1 MSPKGALAPQ
11 PEAGLLVLLAYPM
24 LGSLVSV
31 MLRYL
36 LRTFDPWTVAGV
48 RSLSGGLFL
57 LCVAF
62 VLWRGELRTFA
73 RDPRQLRLLLV
84 TTLLGI
90 VPGWLT
96 NEAISRIPALVASLL
111 GTLSLPL
118 MSVLAALVFADERR
132 VLRSSSFWLAAPLL
146 LGGTAGLALAQSAR
160 ASTLT
165 DTGGYGLGIAMLL
178 LSFLLNAIPQLFLK
192 HAVSDAHPFVL
203 SGSLGVA
210 GGLIYS
216 VLAFVFGEPARL
228 ATAPT
233 WLTVLLVLSGAY
245 GLLTGS
251 ALYLAAVKRFGLIVV
266 NLVWLISPVF
276 VGLFGYEVLN
286 ELPTAGQ
293 LWSGLALLAGC
304 GIVLISR
311 NAAKVRSALEAEK

>member
-1 MSPKGALAPQ
+1 MSSKHAAALQ
-11 PEAGLLVLLAYPM
+11 PDSGLMVLLAYPM

-36 LRTFDPWTVAGV
+36 LRTFDPWIVAGI
-48 RSLSGGLFL
+48 RSLTGGLFL
-57 LCVAF
+57 LCIAF
-62 VLWRGELRTFA
+62 VLWRGDLRA
-73 RDPRQLRLLLV
+73 YLRDRRQWRLLLL

-111 GTLSLPL
+111 STLSLPL
-118 MSVLAALVFADERR
+118 MSVLAALVYADERR
-132 VLRSSSFWLAAPLL
+132 VLRSGSFWLGAPLL
-146 LGGTAGLALAQSAR
+146 LAGTAGLALAQTPG
-160 ASTLT
+160 ASDQMSTS
-165 DTGGYGLGIAMLL
+165 GHGLGIAMLL

-210 GGLIYS
+210 SGLIYS
-216 VLAFVFGEPARL
+216 VLAFVFGEPSRL
-228 ATAPT
+228 VTAPA
-233 WLTVLLVLSGAY
+233 WLTLLLVLSGAY

-276 VGLFGYEVLN
+276 VGLFGYAVLN
-286 ELPTAGQ
+286 ETPTVGQ

-304 GIVLISR
+304 GIVLVSR
-311 NAAKVRSALEAEK
+311 NAAKRRGAPAAET